1 MNRTWLRLSVSVL
14 VLAALFYRVAP
25 SEIFTVIAR
34 ANPWL
39 FLGAAFVYGLG
50 QVASGIRWWTLAR
63 GAGFETPLAEC
74 VRIYFVSMFFGL
86 AVPVSTLG
94 TDGSRAL
101 YLGSQPPGHARAVS
115 SVVFDRWIG
124 LATLLAIAVAALLL
138 GPSGEL
144 PHLLVMTL
152 VALGTSLIGAW
163 LMAPWL
169 ARFLAPGSRWR
180 KLLEEDLVP
189 YFRDR
194 KVLGVASLLCLAVHG
209 MQILAQKVL
218 ADALGLDIPLAFIA
232 IYHPLIALASAIP
245 ITIGGFG
252 LREAAYAYLLP
263 HAGIAADDAVALAL
277 LWAAVSALNGLAGG
291 LLFAIWRK

>member
-1 MNRTWLRLSVSVL
+1 MSRTWLRLSVSVL
-14 VLAALFYRVAP
+14 VLAALFYRIGP
-25 SEIFTVIAR
+25 GDIFAVFLR
-34 ANPWL
+34 ASPW
-39 FLGAAFVYGLG
+39 FLGGAVVIYAIG
-50 QVASGIRWWTLAR
+50 QVVSGLRWWTLAR
-63 GAGFETPLAEC
+63 GVGFTTPALRC
-74 VRIYFVSMFFGL
+74 VKIYFVSMFFGL
-86 AVPVSTLG
+86 AVPSTLG
-94 TDGSRAL
+94 TDGSRSL
-101 YLGSQPPGHARAVS
+101 YLGSEAPGRAPAIS

-124 LATLLAIAVAALLL
+124 LATLLAIAVIALVL

-144 PHLLVMTL
+144 PHTL
-152 VALGTSLIGAW
+152 VATLVGLGTMLIGAW
-163 LMAPWL
+163 LLAPWF
-169 ARFLAPGSRWR
+169 AQFLPPTGRWR

-194 KVLGVASLLCLAVHG
+194 RVLGFSAVLSLAVHG
-209 MQILAQKVL
+209 LQILAQKIL

-277 LWAAVSALNGLAGG
+277 LWWAVGAMNGLLGG
-291 LLFAIWRK
+291 LLYATQKK